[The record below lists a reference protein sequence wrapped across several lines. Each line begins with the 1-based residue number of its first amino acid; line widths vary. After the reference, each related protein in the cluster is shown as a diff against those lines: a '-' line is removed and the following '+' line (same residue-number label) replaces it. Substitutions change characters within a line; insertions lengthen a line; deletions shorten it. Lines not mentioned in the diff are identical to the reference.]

1 MPYIIYLCEASE
13 LPRSLVA
20 GGSRFQPKIEN
31 VFKWV
36 KLRVLVTNYSSK
48 N

>member
-1 MPYIIYLCEASE
+1 MPYTIYLYKASE

-20 GGSRFQPKIEN
+20 GGSRFQTKIEN

-36 KLRVLVTNYSSK
+36 KLRVLVANYSSK